1 MKPFVPIFEIII
13 CMNFLF
19 LISAIFIK
27 KILFSQKPSY
37 QLHLARLLF
46 LSCILSPIA
55 IHFVNVTQNNF
66 TNIIPAKVIKKS
78 SYNSIKNN
86 FYKNINEV
94 SISITSKQKLDLTY
108 L

>member
-19 LISAIFIK
+19 LVSAIFIK
-27 KILFSQKPSY
+27 KKLFSQKPSY

-55 IHFVNVTQNNF
+55 VHFVNVTQKNL
-66 TNIIPAKVIKKS
+66 TNITPTNVGES

-94 SISITSKQKLDLTY
+94 SISIPSKQKLD
-108 L
+108 